1 MARCYYL
8 DYKSS
13 GFFCTSNDRYVCKL
27 CGQEF
32 RVEDP
37 QVKFTCKA
45 EYGEKY
51 KNCPVYQ
58 NSR

>member
-8 DYKSS
+8 DYKSNS
-13 GFFCTSNDRYVCKL
+13 LFGNSNDRYVCKL

-37 QVKFTCKA
+37 QVKFTCNP